1 MKTTFT
7 SLALLFAALPAAAQ
21 QSAQFTMN
29 LEGANIVERVS
40 GQKYIVNSQLVP
52 FAVKGVDGDAL
63 RFDGYSNFVK
73 AALPAGVST
82 ETMTFSVLL
91 APETYPMMNVN
102 EAENTPTY
110 ATICGNLEDGGK
122 KGFAFQLSSQ
132 GDVRFNYGSSYSGG
146 YATSVYGAKKLPRG
160 QWSRLTAVYDKGAN
174 AVTLYL
180 NGEQIG
186 TGRTN
191 RMDLNPSTGTF
202 WIGKDATDLK
212 AWNMNINTFCG
223 LIDDISIYN
232 SAMTAEQVENLPNPS
247 KGGAMASRPDFNY
260 PASRYELPSFG
271 GVGGGLWRPQF
282 HGMPSGGW
290 TNECHGMTYSD
301 GKYHVFF
308 QKNANG
314 PYMARLH
321 WGHISSED
329 LCSWTEEP
337 IAVAPAEKYDIK
349 GCWSGCVYSDP
360 ALTGGKPHILY
371 TAVDNA
377 KATICEASPVDETLV
392 DWTKS
397 DKNPIIN
404 GRPAGLSDDFRDPY
418 FFSVGDRKYII
429 VGTSKNGFGAC
440 TLHENVAGKWTNDG
454 KIFFQADNK
463 TTQGTFWEMPNVTP
477 LADGKY
483 LFTCTPLGTG
493 MGVRTICWV
502 GTISP
507 DGKFTPT
514 SDMQYLEMGGVSR
527 DGYGLL
533 SPTIYQHDGKTLLLG
548 IVPDKLPTDVNA
560 RMGWAHNYSLPRE
573 LSVAADGSLVQR
585 PYAGLAAMRTQ
596 KAFSTTT
603 TLEGTQ
609 SLDPVSGRHFEVIG
623 DFTISPSSEGSGE
636 VGFNFLKSNS
646 GQATLTYNP
655 AVGNLTL
662 DLRSLSRTVNDNV
675 YAGIYSATL
684 PKKVG
689 AGEHLKLHVFFDG
702 SIADIFVND
711 TWAYSVRIY
720 PNDANSVGVEAF
732 ATTPTATTI
741 SAWVLNATE
750 HAPLEGISQPTVSL
764 TPSTSSLY
772 DLAGRQLS
780 HQPTHGFCIAGG
792 KKMLR

>member
-1 MKTTFT
+1 MKTFFT
-7 SLALLFAALPAAAQ
+7 SLAFMLAAVPAAAQQ
-21 QSAQFTMN
+21 QSAQFTMS
-29 LEGANIVERVS
+29 LDGTSITERVS
-40 GQKYIVNSQLVP
+40 GQKYAVNSQLPP
-52 FAVKGVDGDAL
+52 FTVKGIDGEAL

-82 ETMTFSVLL
+82 ETLTFSVLL

-122 KGFAFQLSSQ
+122 KGFAFLLSSQ
-132 GDVRFNYGSSYSGG
+132 GDVRFAYGSSYSGG
-146 YATSVYGAKKLPRG
+146 YATSVSGTKKLPRG
-160 QWSRLTAVYDKGAN
+160 QWSRLTAVYDKAAN
-174 AVTLYL
+174 SVVLYL

-212 AWNMNINTFCG
+212 AWGMNINTFCG

-232 SAMTAEQVENLPNPS
+232 AALTADQVATLLPPPS
-247 KGGAMASRPDFNY
+247 SLLPDFAY
-260 PASRYELPSFG
+260 PAERYASS
-271 GVGGGLWRPQF
+271 LWRPQF

-290 TNECHGMTYSD
+290 TNESHGMTYSD

-321 WGHISSED
+321 WGHISSAD

-337 IAVAPAEKYDIK
+337 IAIAPAEKYDIK

-360 ALTGGKPHILY
+360 TLTSGKPHILY

-377 KATICEASPVDETLV
+377 KATICEAVPTDETLV

-397 DKNPIIN
+397 EKNPIIN

-440 TLHENVAGKWTNDG
+440 TLHEYVAGKWGNDG

-463 TTQGTFWEMPNVTP
+463 ATQGTFWEMPNVTP
-477 LADGKY
+477 MGDGKY
-483 LFTCTPLGTG
+483 LFTCTPLGTSQ
-493 MGVRTICWV
+493 GVRTICWV

-514 SDMQYLEMGGVSR
+514 SDMQYLELGGISR
-527 DGYGLL
+527 EGYGLL
-533 SPTIYQHDGKTLLLG
+533 SPTIYKAPSLSGKAGGEATLLLG

-573 LSVAADGSLVQR
+573 LTLAADGSLVQR
-585 PYAGLAAMRTQ
+585 PYSGLAAMRT
-596 KAFSTTT
+596 ATVFSSTS
-603 TLEGTQ
+603 TLDGTQ
-609 SLDPVSGRHFEVIG
+609 NLSPVSGRQIELLG
-623 DFTISPSSEGSGE
+623 DFVLPAKGT
-636 VGFNFLKSNS
+636 VGFNFLQSAS
-646 GQATLTYNP
+646 GQAALSYNP
-655 AVGNLTL
+655 AVGTITL
-662 DLRSLSRTVNDNV
+662 DLRSLPRQVNDGAYGGV
-675 YAGIYSATL
+675 YSAAL

-689 AGEHLKLHVFFDG
+689 PGEHLTLHVYLDG

-711 TWAYSVRIY
+711 TWAFSVRIF
-720 PNDANSVGVEAF
+720 PNDANSVGAEAF
-732 ATTPTATTI
+732 ATAPTEATLK
-741 SAWVLNATE
+741 AWVLNATE
-750 HAPLEGISQPTVSL
+750 HASLEGISQIVNSK
-764 TPSTSSLY
+764 SSNCKSF
-772 DLAGRQLS
+772 DLSGRQLS
-780 HQPTHGFCIAGG
+780 QHPAHGFCIAGG
-792 KKMLR
+792 KKVIR

>member
-7 SLALLFAALPAAAQ
+7 SLALALAAVPALAQQ
-21 QSAQFTMN
+21 QSAQFTMS
-29 LEGANIVERVS
+29 LDGVNIVERVS
-40 GQKYIVNSQLVP
+40 GQKYAVNSQLVP
-52 FAVKGVDGDAL
+52 FTVKGIDGDAL

-82 ETMTFSVLL
+82 ETLTFSVLL

-110 ATICGNLEDGGK
+110 AIICGNLEDGGK
-122 KGFAFQLSSQ
+122 RGMAFLLSSQ
-132 GDVRFNYGSSYSGG
+132 GDVRFAYGSSYSGG
-146 YATSVYGAKKLPRG
+146 YATSVNGTKKLPCG
-160 QWSRLTAVYDKGAN
+160 QWSRLTAVYDKAAN

-212 AWNMNINTFCG
+212 AWGMNINTFCG

-232 SAMTAEQVENLPNPS
+232 AALTPNDLSNPS
-247 KGGAMASRPDFNY
+247 EGGALAGRPDFNY

-290 TNECHGMTYSD
+290 TNESHGMTYSD

-337 IAVAPAEKYDIK
+337 IAIAPAEKYDIK

-360 ALTGGKPHILY
+360 VLTGGKPHILY

-397 DKNPIIN
+397 EKNPIIN

-440 TLHENVAGKWTNDG
+440 TLHEYVAGKWGNDG

-463 TTQGTFWEMPNVTP
+463 QTQGTFWEMPNVTP
-477 LADGKY
+477 LGDGKY

-493 MGVRTICWV
+493 QGVRTICWV

-514 SDMQYLEMGGVSR
+514 SDMQYLELGGISR

-533 SPTIYQHDGKTLLLG
+533 SPTIYQHDGKTILLG

-573 LSVAADGSLVQR
+573 LTVAADGTLVQR
-585 PYAGLAAMRTQ
+585 PYSGLAAMRTQ
-596 KAFSTTT
+596 QTYAATA
-603 TLEGTQ
+603 TLDGTQ
-609 SLDPVSGRHFEVIG
+609 SLDPVSGRQIELLG
-623 DFTISPSSEGSGE
+623 DFVLPATGT
-636 VGFNFLKSNS
+636 VGFNFLKSAS
-646 GQATLTYNP
+646 GQATLSYNP
-655 AVGNLTL
+655 TVGNITL
-662 DLRSLSRTVNDNV
+662 DLRSLRRQVNDGAYGGV
-675 YAGIYSATL
+675 YSAML

-689 AGEHLKLHVFFDG
+689 PGEHLTLHIYLDG

-711 TWAYSVRIY
+711 TWAFSVRIY
-720 PNDANSVGVEAF
+720 PNDANSVGAEAF
-732 ATTPTATTI
+732 ATAPAEATI
-741 SAWVLNATE
+741 NAWVLNAKE
-750 HAPLEGISQPTVSL
+750 HAPLDGVSQHTTFQPDNLPT
-764 TPSTSSLY
+764 SLY
-772 DLAGRQLS
+772 DLSGRQLS
-780 HQPTHGFCIAGG
+780 RQPAHGFCIAGG
-792 KKMLR
+792 KKVIN